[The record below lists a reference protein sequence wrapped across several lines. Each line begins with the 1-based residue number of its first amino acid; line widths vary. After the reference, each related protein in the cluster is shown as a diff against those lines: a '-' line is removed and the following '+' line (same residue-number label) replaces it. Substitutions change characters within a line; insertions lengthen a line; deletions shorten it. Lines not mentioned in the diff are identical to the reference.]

1 MTEQGVRWTA
11 EQVLA
16 LAPDDASRKAG
27 AKLGAAGPWS
37 QTGGSASGAVWGS
50 CKGSGST
57 PYRTV
62 VDLSGPAY
70 KCSCPSRKFPC
81 KHALGLLLLWAAE
94 GLDGPEGA
102 PDWADAWLAERAA
115 KAARSGA
122 EGSGRTGPADAEGAR
137 KRAERRAARIGA
149 GVTELEQRLADLV
162 RGGLAGQE
170 RAGYAA
176 WEETAARM
184 VDAQAPG
191 LAARVREL
199 GTIPSCGT
207 GWPARMLEEA
217 ALLHLLDRAWLG
229 VSGLPEPLAATVR
242 SRLGLRPRT
251 EGEAV
256 RDHWL
261 VLSQYDT
268 ASPDGR
274 LITRRIWLRGLTS
287 GRPALVLDF
296 GPPGRPPGLALPVGS
311 VLEAEARFRPGS
323 AGLRADLGEGH
334 APAEPCRTAPAGV
347 DTGAA
352 LEAYGAALREDPW
365 LESWPVVLGP
375 VVPIPGRQQGRHG
388 EQGGRQGGARGDGKG
403 EGEQQGSGAWQL
415 ADAEGMSAL
424 PVPLTGAGSRPGTGL
439 WQLAALSGGGPLT
452 VFGECGH
459 RGFTP
464 LTAWRPDSP
473 EPVVLG

>member
-27 AKLGAAGPWS
+27 GRLGGAGPWS
-37 QTGGSASGAVWGS
+37 QIGGSASGSVWGL
-50 CKGSGST
+50 CKGSGSN

-62 VDLSGPAY
+62 VDLTGPAY

-81 KHALGLLLLWAAE
+81 KHALGLLLLWSAE
-94 GLDGPEGA
+94 GVGEPGEA
-102 PDWADAWLAERAA
+102 PDWAAQWLSDRAA
-115 KAARSGA
+115 KAERSAAGA
-122 EGSGRTGPADAEGAR
+122 TGPVDVEGAR
-137 KRAERRAARIGA
+137 RRAERRAARIGA
-149 GVTELEQRLADLV
+149 GVVELEQRLADLL

-170 RAGYAA
+170 HTGYAA

-191 LAARVREL
+191 LAGRVREL
-199 GTIPSCGT
+199 GTIPSCGP

-217 ALLHLLDRAWLG
+217 ALLHLLDRAWMG
-229 VSGLPEPLAATVR
+229 VTGLPDPLAATVR
-242 SRLGLRPRT
+242 SRVGLPASG

-256 RDHWL
+256 RDRWL
-261 VLSQYDT
+261 VLAQYDSV
-268 ASPDGR
+268 SPDGR
-274 LITRRIWLRGLTS
+274 LTTRRIWLRGLTG

-296 GPPGRPPGLALPVGS
+296 GPPGRPPGLALPVGL
-311 VLEAEARFRPGS
+311 VLEAEMRFRPGS
-323 AGLRADLGEGH
+323 AGLRADLGERSAAA
-334 APAEPCRTAPAGV
+334 APCTEAPAGV
-347 DTGAA
+347 STRAA

-375 VVPIPGRQQGRHG
+375 VVPVPGELG
-388 EQGGRQGGARGDGKG
+388 
-403 EGEQQGSGAWQL
+403 WQL
-415 ADAEGMSAL
+415 ADAEGASAL
-424 PVPLTGAGSRPGTGL
+424 PVPLTGAGSRSRGGL
-439 WQLAALSGGGPLT
+439 WQLASLSGGGPVT

-464 LTAWRPDSP
+464 LTAWQPGSS
-473 EPVVLG
+473 EPVALS